1 MVDRRAAQSGG
12 QKGRGGHKR
21 FTKESEERLD
31 IFVNGCYN
39 TYRTKEED
47 ELTAKITGLKDIL
60 ANKNSDVSD
69 KENLR
74 KHLKASV
81 DKCIEAIEYRGHT
94 LEELK
99 GMYETGTIS
108 VSDRTKLMGL
118 NNELHEYQKEYDE
131 GSRETEAK
139 EALLNR
145 KASSKSSETE
155 KISGMLQ
162 T

>member
-1 MVDRRAAQSGG
+1 MVAGLMAASLLTTNTSCADYLDKIREDYIKADEYKTNVDNQYSELVSVWENTVS
-12 QKGRGGHKR
+12 H
-21 FTKESEERLD
+21 FYNESID
-31 IFVNGCYN
+31 YN
-39 TYRTKEED
+39 NDEADKINPD

-60 ANKNSDVSD
+60 SNKNSDVSD

-108 VSDRTKLMGL
+108 VSEIGRA
-118 NNELHEYQKEYDE
+118 
-131 GSRETEAK
+131 SCRE
-139 EALLNR
+139 R
-145 KASSKSSETE
+145 V
-155 KISGMLQ
+155 
-162 T
+162 